1 MHSPV
6 WKPPPMVLV
15 HRQPRVL
22 PHRSFLQD
30 DEAPSPSW
38 NYHWPPTPT
47 IKVTS
52 KVRSIHLPI
61 TSLSPHKYL
70 TQILLSPHYN
80 LTITSLSDSPHLAPL
95 WPPLLFGFPP
105 LPPWTTISIE
115 LRLARK
121 DWNCPEFLQH
131 QHLKVWAH
139 PVMHFF
145 AWHSLHSPSSPSHP
159 CSTGLASLP
168 MVGSETFNELF
179 AFIWF
184 RFWSIAF
191 ISLIMVTKLLVSVA
205 ELQGSFQCFCH
216 FDLWLGLRLKLK
228 CWLLISPGLPPHWLC
243 QLQCLTFFNF
253 SIFFNALFSQYQLCF
268 SRF

>member
-1 MHSPV
+1 MYSPV

-30 DEAPSPSW
+30 DEAPLPSW
-38 NYHWPPTPT
+38 NYHWPP

-115 LRLARK
+115 LRLANSKARK

-145 AWHSLHSPSSPSHP
+145 AWHSLHSPSSSSHP

-184 RFWSIAF
+184 RFWSLAF
-191 ISLIMVTKLLVSVA
+191 ISLKMVTKLLVSAA
-205 ELQGSFQCFCH
+205 ELQPFNVSVT
-216 FDLWLGLRLKLK
+216 
-228 CWLLISPGLPPHWLC
+228 LISGWDWDSSSNAESSYLPGYHLIDYVNCNAWH
-243 QLQCLTFFNF
+243 FF
-253 SIFFNALFSQYQLCF
+253 IF
-268 SRF
+268 

>member
-1 MHSPV
+1 MSVTYSHLASTDVFQVPFIIVRFHLCWYHKIVPFGSLYSPV

-61 TSLSPHKYL
+61 TSLSPHNYL
-70 TQILLSPHYN
+70 TKILLSPHYN

-95 WPPLLFGFPP
+95 WPPLLFGSPP
-105 LPPWTTISIE
+105 LPPWTTISIK

-121 DWNCPEFLQH
+121 DWNCLEFLQH

-168 MVGSETFNELF
+168 MV
-179 AFIWF
+179 
-184 RFWSIAF
+184 
-191 ISLIMVTKLLVSVA
+191 
-205 ELQGSFQCFCH
+205 
-216 FDLWLGLRLKLK
+216 DLKLNEF
-228 CWLLISPGLPPHWLC
+228 I
-243 QLQCLTFFNF
+243 CL
-253 SIFFNALFSQYQLCF
+253 YMV
-268 SRF
+268 